1 MLSEWMSLLFPN
13 AVGLRHLA
21 IRMLYDDFEC
31 LNYF

>member
-21 IRMLYDDFEC
+21 IRMLYDFEC
-31 LNYF
+31 FNYS